1 MKFRLKFE
9 YSFNS
14 IDKKIY
20 TYKLSQNKYIPTNNK
35 TNPDI
40 RDKAKDIIHSIFKWS
55 IHNKQEII
63 FHKDEEYISQ
73 TLIIYI
79 FICMTKETHIE
90 LNQNI
95 LSINK
100 YVTEIQTKE
109 DYTLTVNYIRN
120 NYKKII
126 MCYIENIL
134 HMHNYEKIGNFYI
147 RESLNIDYFK
157 NHKKDDFHFT
167 KNKFFKDLHCI
178 TKFYLGY
185 SFPNINNKETDN
197 NIFLEKI
204 ENKEKYFLI
213 IAYVYFQ
220 GGIIFFTECESTKKN
235 IKILSKMQNYEF
247 YNKKYLTRIKL
258 TMNNNKLVD
267 YESKL
272 MSNIYNY
279 NSKILL
285 RPPYFLISQ
294 SFKVMPY
301 MTQNI
306 IEIFN
311 NYNAFYFF
319 INTNINHYL
328 TISLNDLQLTGYEEE
343 KVEKFLNILEDE
355 EKDFIS
361 ENIYNIITSFEEGN
375 FILANLNYSTKIK
388 KLFDIYHINH
398 FLLNNNNCSFQEN
411 ENSEKKD
418 NINEEFIINN
428 NNNEYYDE
436 YISPIQKFYID
447 MIFKLELDE
456 QIFYYNDNIKEML
469 IYNKTHEHIYNLKLM
484 EFYFFIITLNSRE
497 KEKEKELK
505 TIETDEQ
512 SKINEENDE
521 DSQFE
526 LPITEKFVRKL
537 EKNLTDNK
545 IFNSNNNTLND
556 ISIDNSMNVNYFGES
571 IIKDYD
577 EDKIK
582 ICKNFKCNYGIVKEK
597 NSSVFSRQQRIKKV
611 IQNANKE
618 LEDTYD
624 NNYVKTKF
632 NFNKTVF
639 NPEIGKEGIYKDIIQ
654 KNTLQ

>member
-14 IDKKIY
+14 IDKRIY
-20 TYKLSQNKYIPTNNK
+20 TYKLSQNKIFPTNNK
-35 TNPDI
+35 TNQDI
-40 RDKAKDIIHSIFKWS
+40 RDKAKEIIHSIFKWS
-55 IHNKQEII
+55 IANKQEII
-63 FHKDEEYISQ
+63 YHKDEEYISQ

-90 LNQNI
+90 LNKNI

-109 DYTLTVNYIRN
+109 DYTLTVNYIKN

-134 HMHNYEKIGNFYI
+134 HMHDYEKIGNFYI
-147 RESLNIDYFK
+147 RESLNIEYFN

-167 KNKFFKDLHCI
+167 KNKFFKDLHCN

-185 SFPNINNKETDN
+185 SFPDVNKGTNNSIILD
-197 NIFLEKI
+197 KI

-213 IAYVYFQ
+213 IAYVHFQ

-285 RPPYFLISQ
+285 RPPYFLVSK
-294 SFKVMPY
+294 SFQVMPY

-311 NYNAFYFF
+311 NYNDFNYY

-328 TISLNDLQLTGYEEE
+328 TISLNDLQLTGYEET
-343 KVEKFLNILEDE
+343 KVDKYLNILEDE

-375 FILANLNYSTKIK
+375 FILTNSNYSLKLK
-388 KLFDIYHINH
+388 KLFDIYNINH
-398 FLLNNNNCSFQEN
+398 FFLNNSYNNIYNNQEN
-411 ENSEKKD
+411 ENIIKEN
-418 NINEEFIINN
+418 NINEQFINN
-428 NNNEYYDE
+428 YYE

-447 MIFKLELDE
+447 MIFKLELNN
-456 QIFYYNDNIKEML
+456 QVFYYNQNTNEIL
-469 IYNKTHEHIYNLKLM
+469 IYDKSHEHIYNLKLI
-484 EFYFFIITLNSRE
+484 EFYFFIKTLNTRE

-505 TIETDEQ
+505 TIETDDQ
-512 SKINEENDE
+512 SKINEDNDDE
-521 DSQFE
+521 KHVE
-526 LPITEKFVRKL
+526 LPITEKFIKKL
-537 EKNLTDNK
+537 EKNLTQNK
-545 IFNSNNNTLND
+545 NGIFKSNNKYND
-556 ISIDNSMNVNYFGES
+556 ISIDNCSSDNSYYNES
-571 IIKDYD
+571 IIREYD
-577 EDKIK
+577 EEQIK
-582 ICKNFKCNYGIVKEK
+582 ICKNFKCNYGIDKEK
-597 NSSVFSRQQRIKKV
+597 KSSAYSRQQRIKKV
-611 IQNANKE
+611 LQNANKE

-624 NNYVKTKF
+624 HNYVKTKF

-639 NPEIGKEGIYKDIIQ
+639 NPENGKEGIYKDIIQ
-654 KNTLQ
+654 NITLQ

>member
-14 IDKKIY
+14 IDKRIY
-20 TYKLSQNKYIPTNNK
+20 TYKLSQNKIFPTNNK
-35 TNPDI
+35 TNQDI
-40 RDKAKDIIHSIFKWS
+40 RDKAKEIIHSIFKWS
-55 IHNKQEII
+55 IANKQEII
-63 FHKDEEYISQ
+63 YHKDEEYISQ

-90 LNQNI
+90 LNKNI

-109 DYTLTVNYIRN
+109 DYTLTVNYIKN

-134 HMHNYEKIGNFYI
+134 HMHDYEKIGNFFI
-147 RESLNIDYFK
+147 RESLNIEYFN

-167 KNKFFKDLHCI
+167 KNKFFKDLHCN

-185 SFPNINNKETDN
+185 SFPDVNKGTNNSIILD
-197 NIFLEKI
+197 KI

-213 IAYVYFQ
+213 IAYVHFQ

-285 RPPYFLISQ
+285 RPPYFLVSK
-294 SFKVMPY
+294 SFQVMPY

-311 NYNAFYFF
+311 NYNDFNYY

-328 TISLNDLQLTGYEEE
+328 TISLNDLQLTGYEET
-343 KVEKFLNILEDE
+343 KVDKYLNILEDE

-375 FILANLNYSTKIK
+375 FILTNSNYSLKLK
-388 KLFDIYHINH
+388 KLFDIYNINH
-398 FLLNNNNCSFQEN
+398 FFLNNSNNNIYNNQEN
-411 ENSEKKD
+411 ENIIKEN
-418 NINEEFIINN
+418 NINEQFINN
-428 NNNEYYDE
+428 YYE

-447 MIFKLELDE
+447 MIFKLELNN
-456 QIFYYNDNIKEML
+456 QVFYYNQNTNEIL
-469 IYNKTHEHIYNLKLM
+469 IYDKSHEHIYNLKLI
-484 EFYFFIITLNSRE
+484 EFYFFIKTLNTRE

-505 TIETDEQ
+505 TIETDDQ
-512 SKINEENDE
+512 SKINEDNDGE
-521 DSQFE
+521 KHVE
-526 LPITEKFVRKL
+526 LPITEKFIKKL
-537 EKNLTDNK
+537 EKNLTQNK
-545 IFNSNNNTLND
+545 NGIFKSNNKYND
-556 ISIDNSMNVNYFGES
+556 ISIDNCSSDNSYYNES
-571 IIKDYD
+571 IIREYD
-577 EDKIK
+577 EEQIK
-582 ICKNFKCNYGIVKEK
+582 ICKNFKCNYGIDKEK
-597 NSSVFSRQQRIKKV
+597 KSSAYSRQQRIKKV
-611 IQNANKE
+611 LQNANKE

-624 NNYVKTKF
+624 HNYVKTKF

-639 NPEIGKEGIYKDIIQ
+639 NPENGKEGIYKDIIQ
-654 KNTLQ
+654 NITLQ